1 MLEFDIIIKMKK
13 FKKLTWLIPGIGAQG
28 GDLEASVKIG
38 NKDGCLGI
46 INVSRAIIYAGN
58 GSIND
63 IAQSALNYTQKIR
76 SFL

>member
-1 MLEFDIIIKMKK
+1 MEYREKTPYLP
-13 FKKLTWLIPGIGAQG
+13 WLIPGIGAQG

-38 NKDGCLGI
+38 NKNGLGI
-46 INVSRAIIYAGN
+46 INVSRSIIYAGN

-63 IAQSALNYTQKIR
+63 IAKSALNYTKKIR